1 MLTEQAPILLSIALL
16 LAAYLLGAVPVGLL
30 IVRWR
35 TGKDLRSEHSG
46 RTGGTNAMRAAGWT
60 AGVLTGFGD
69 LAKGALA
76 VVLAR
81 ELSGGNEWLAAG
93 AGLMAI
99 LGHNYSVFL
108 VERDNGGL
116 RFRGGAGGAPTVG
129 ATLAIWPI
137 AGLAGLG
144 IGLGVLFGTGY
155 AALGTLAAGLSAAVM
170 LTWRA
175 VAAGGS
181 WADAFFGIGA
191 LILLVIALL
200 PNMRRLLAGSERAIS
215 LRRTKAQPGKS
226 MGPGSAG

>member
-1 MLTEQAPILLSIALL
+1 MTEPTPILLSIALL

-35 TGKDLRSEHSG
+35 TGKDLRAEHSG
-46 RTGGTNAMRAAGWT
+46 RTGGTNAMRAAGWV
-60 AGVLTGFGD
+60 AGVMTGIGD
-69 LAKGALA
+69 LTKGALA
-76 VVLAR
+76 VLLAR

-129 ATLAIWPI
+129 ATMAIWPV
-137 AGLAGLG
+137 AGLVGLG
-144 IGLGVLFGTGY
+144 LGLGVLFSTGY
-155 AALGTLAAGLSAAVM
+155 ALLGTLAAGMTAAVM

-175 VAAGGS
+175 VAGGGS
-181 WADAFFGIGA
+181 WAGAFYGIGA
-191 LILLVIALL
+191 LVLLVIALL
-200 PNMRRLLAGSERAIS
+200 PNIRRLLAGSERPIS
-215 LRRTKAQPGKS
+215 LRRTKAQQDNS

>member
-1 MLTEQAPILLSIALL
+1 MNQTSVLLTVALL
-16 LAAYLLGAVPVGLL
+16 LAAYLLGAIPVGLL

-35 TGKDLRSEHSG
+35 TGKDLRAEHSG

-60 AGVLTGFGD
+60 AGLLTVLGD
-69 LAKGALA
+69 LGKGALA

-108 VERDNGGL
+108 VERENGSL

-129 ATLAIWPI
+129 ATLAIWPV

-144 IGLGVLFGTGY
+144 IGLAVLFGTGY
-155 AALGTLAAGLSAAVM
+155 ASLGTLAAGLTAAVI

-175 VAAGGS
+175 VALGGS
-181 WADAFFGIGA
+181 WADAFYGIGA
-191 LILLVIALL
+191 LTLLSIALL
-200 PNMRRLLAGSERAIS
+200 PNIRRLIAGSERAIS
-215 LRRTKAQPGKS
+215 LRRTKPRPGES
-226 MGPGSAG
+226 IGPGSTG

>member
-1 MLTEQAPILLSIALL
+1 MTGDTSILLSVALL
-16 LAAYLLGAVPVGLL
+16 LAAYLLGAIPIGLL
-30 IVRWR
+30 IVRWK

-46 RTGGTNAMRAAGWT
+46 RTGGTNAMRAGGWV

-69 LAKGALA
+69 LGKAALA
-76 VVLAR
+76 VVLVR

-108 VERDNGGL
+108 VERVDGAL

-129 ATLAIWPI
+129 ATMAIWPV
-137 AGLAGLG
+137 AGLTGMV
-144 IGLGVLFGTGY
+144 IGLGVLFSTGY
-155 AALGTLAAGLSAAVM
+155 AALGTMAAGLTAAVM

-181 WADAFFGIGA
+181 WAGAFYGIGS
-191 LILLVIALL
+191 LVLLVIALL
-200 PNMRRLLAGSERAIS
+200 PNIRRLLAGSERPIS
-215 LRRTKAQPGKS
+215 LRKS
-226 MGPGSAG
+226 KPQAGESIGPGAAG